1 MADKDVMKQ
10 TLEAVT
16 SKIDK
21 AIDEYAPAP
30 VKEQL
35 KSLEAV
41 HPFLK
46 QAYVV
51 GGAIMIPVLLIFY
64 FLGGLKLLVN
74 LSSFSYPAYK
84 SLQAIS
90 ISDPAED
97 KQWLTYWI
105 IYGSFSILESGLGFL
120 VALIPYYNIIKL
132 GIFIYL
138 YHSTTKGATMV
149 YDKVIAKYVVPLISG
164 KKETK
169 DE

>member
-1 MADKDVMKQ
+1 
-10 TLEAVT
+10 
-16 SKIDK
+16 
-21 AIDEYAPAP
+21 
-30 VKEQL
+30 
-35 KSLEAV
+35 
-41 HPFLK
+41 
-46 QAYVV
+46 
-51 GGAIMIPVLLIFY
+51 MIPVLLIFY

-97 KQWLTYWI
+97 KQWLTYWVCLQFILRRTPNLINFFFFLPLIISFFFFCQI

-149 YDKVIAKYVVPLISG
+149 RGLI
-164 KKETK
+164 
-169 DE
+169 